1 MDLGM
6 IIVGVIGLIGGFVL
20 GAKANANSARSK
32 FNEIMR
38 SQAHDRFHY
47 LATLRREIANLLIWV
62 NPDRFLQMYE
72 NIMLE
77 LQNVSD
83 MNRDALKKRFDAL
96 VEKYPHFIDFDAIG
110 TKDYVLYPDAID
122 WKTTDDLEEY
132 YKDNLRFTYYATE
145 LVKSWQIFRHY
156 RNPHLDHARRYV
168 QSVKDTRLKE
178 KISEIVKM
186 IEFTEHNGNLEWDFE
201 IETETFH
208 AKRLF
213 PSMPD
218 WRMGIHPK
226 KESEYGV
233 YSVFF
238 DDKIF
243 RNYFR
248 SDPDFETQKPL
259 DTINDWNTVLYH
271 RT

>member
-20 GAKANANSARSK
+20 GAKANASSARSK
-32 FNEIMR
+32 FTEIMR

-47 LATLRREIANLLIWV
+47 LATLRREIANLLIWE

-72 NIMLE
+72 NIMSE

-96 VEKYPHFIDFDAIG
+96 SKKYPHFIDFDAIG

-132 YKDNLRFTYYATE
+132 YKDNLRFTFYATE

-156 RNPHLDHARRYV
+156 RNPHRDHAREYV
-168 QSVKDTRLKE
+168 QRVKDTRLKE
-178 KISEIVKM
+178 KISRAVETIDVVKRYGD
-186 IEFTEHNGNLEWDFE
+186 IEFDFE
-201 IETETFH
+201 LESDKFL

-213 PSMPD
+213 PDTPD
-218 WRMGIHPK
+218 LQIGIHLK
-226 KESEYGV
+226 KDNEFGI
-233 YSVFF
+233 YSVFI
-238 DDKIF
+238 DDEIF
-243 RNYFR
+243 RNYYR
-248 SDPDFETQKPL
+248 SDRHFEDQKPL
-259 DTINDWNTVLYH
+259 DTVRSWTNITG
-271 RT
+271 